1 MVLTKGRQPKV
12 CFLPMFNSRRC
23 RRRTATPTAPAEPPG
38 LEHLEVLR
46 QTMERSS
53 GLTVVPGWGLCAMG
67 ATALI
72 ATPVAMRQRTIDG
85 WLAVWLAEALVAF
98 TIALFGMQQKASR
111 QGTDMLSAAGRRLL
125 MGLLPALAA
134 GGVLTAAIVWDGSTR
149 LIPGVWL
156 LLYGIGVVQAGAF
169 SVRVVPAMGIVFVAL
184 GAVALPMPWT
194 WANLMLAAGFGLAHI
209 GFGAFIARRH
219 GG

>member
-1 MVLTKGRQPKV
+1 
-12 CFLPMFNSRRC
+12 
-23 RRRTATPTAPAEPPG
+23 
-38 LEHLEVLR
+38 
-46 QTMERSS
+46 
-53 GLTVVPGWGLCAMG
+53 MG

-72 ATPVAMRQRTIDG
+72 AAALAMRQRTING

-98 TIALFGMQQKASR
+98 TIALFSMQRKASG
-111 QGTDMLSAAGRRLL
+111 QGTDLLSTAGRRLL

-169 SVRVVPAMGIVFVAL
+169 SVRAVPAMGIVFVGL
-184 GAVALPMPWT
+184 GAIALPMPWM
-194 WANLMLAAGFGLAHI
+194 WANIVLAVGFGLAHI
-209 GFGAFIARRH
+209 GFGAVIASRH

>member
-1 MVLTKGRQPKV
+1 M
-12 CFLPMFNSRRC
+12 
-23 RRRTATPTAPAEPPG
+23 
-38 LEHLEVLR
+38 EVVFICI
-46 QTMERSS
+46 
-53 GLTVVPGWGLCAMG
+53 TVF
-67 ATALI
+67 
-72 ATPVAMRQRTIDG
+72 
-85 WLAVWLAEALVAF
+85 F
-98 TIALFGMQQKASR
+98 TIALFSMQQKASR

-156 LLYGIGVVQAGAF
+156 LLYGIGVVQAGAL
-169 SVRVVPAMGIVFVAL
+169 SVRAVPAMGIVLVAL
-184 GAVALPMPWT
+184 GAVALPMLWT

>member
-1 MVLTKGRQPKV
+1 
-12 CFLPMFNSRRC
+12 MFDLRSG
-23 RRRTATPTAPAEPPG
+23 RRRTATSIAPDEPAAVD
-38 LEHLEVLR
+38 HLQVSR

-53 GLTVVPGWGLCAMG
+53 TSTAVSGWGLCAVG

-72 ATPVAMRQRTIDG
+72 AAAVAMRQRTVDG

-98 TIALFGMQQKASR
+98 TIGLFSMQRKASR
-111 QGTDMLSAAGRRLL
+111 QGADLLSTVGRRLL
-125 MGLLPALAA
+125 MGMLPALAA

-169 SVRVVPAMGIVFVAL
+169 SVRAVPAMGAGFVVL
-184 GAVALPMPWT
+184 GALALPMPWM
-194 WANLMLAAGFGLAHI
+194 WANIMLAAGFGVAHI
-209 GFGAFIARRH
+209 AFGAFIASRH